1 MKLRI
6 RGDSIRLRLGRSEV
20 QRFLRDGEIEEITHF
35 PKPYVTRFIYA
46 LRATPG
52 DSLINCVFDN
62 YHLTVHVPRE
72 VVQRWATGEEVSIRG
87 TQPIDTAG
95 VSLLKIL
102 IEKDFECL
110 DGSSEDCQD
119 DAFANPR
126 RVGSV

>member
-20 QRFLRDGEIEEITHF
+20 QRFLRDGQIEEVTHF
-35 PKPYVTRFIYA
+35 PKPQVTIFAYG
-46 LRATPG
+46 LRAIAG
-52 DSLINCVFDN
+52 DSAINCVFDN
-62 YHLTVHVPRE
+62 CRLTVWIPRE
-72 VVQRWATGEEVSIRG
+72 AVRRWATSEEVSIRA
-87 TQPIDTAG
+87 TQPIEDGGAP
-95 VSLLKIL
+95 LKIL